1 MDCNYEK
8 CPAKIHLETVNKRLD
23 VGNGEFEQMRK
34 DSRELNRRITEIA
47 THQTKISSDLLIHM
61 NRSEDKHNQ
70 LVNLISTLG
79 KSLESHT
86 KDEMKLQETLVT
98 KLEELDKKTGTDHI
112 KINLLWSGV
121 AVGGVAVVTLAW
133 DLIRKHFFGL

>member
-23 VGNGEFEQMRK
+23 VGNSEFEQMRK

-70 LVNLISTLG
+70 LVNLISSLG
-79 KSLESHT
+79 RNLENHT
-86 KDEMKLQETLVT
+86 NDEMKLQTNLIE
-98 KLEELDKKTGTDHI
+98 KLEKIEKKQDADHT
-112 KINLLWSGV
+112 KVNLLWGGV
-121 AVGGVAVVTLAW
+121 GVGAVAVVALGW
-133 DLIRKHFFGL
+133 DLVRKYVFGL

>member
-23 VGNGEFEQMRK
+23 VGNNEFEQMRK

-70 LVNLISTLG
+70 LVNLISSLG
-79 KSLESHT
+79 RNLENHT
-86 KDEMKLQETLVT
+86 NDEMKLQTNLIE
-98 KLEELDKKTGTDHI
+98 KLEKIEKKQDTDHA
-112 KINLLWSGV
+112 KVNLLWGGVGVGAV
-121 AVGGVAVVTLAW
+121 AVIALGW
-133 DLIRKHFFGL
+133 DLVRKYVFGL

>member
-23 VGNGEFEQMRK
+23 VGNSEFEQMRK

-70 LVNLISTLG
+70 LVNLISSLG
-79 KSLESHT
+79 RNLENHT
-86 KDEMKLQETLVT
+86 NDEMKLQTNLIE
-98 KLEELDKKTGTDHI
+98 KLEKIEKKQDSDHDKV
-112 KINLLWSGV
+112 NLLWGGVGVGAV
-121 AVGGVAVVTLAW
+121 AVIALGW
-133 DLIRKHFFGL
+133 DLIRKYVFGL